1 MENVNVLSLKDL
13 VKIQNEIAKIYTD
26 MTDIGDENSPEYK
39 CNLLSLDL
47 LSKKLLPIQELNNIT
62 NRFMTWL
69 VAFNQGRVTKEKIE
83 HELNDFLEAIYQ
95 YVVNVENSM
104 LERLFRSLAYAE
116 MACTDS
122 VEPTQAARI
131 FKALEEHISE
141 IACWDEIVEI
151 FEE

>member
-1 MENVNVLSLKDL
+1 
-13 VKIQNEIAKIYTD
+13 
-26 MTDIGDENSPEYK
+26 
-39 CNLLSLDL
+39 
-47 LSKKLLPIQELNNIT
+47 
-62 NRFMTWL
+62 MTWL
-69 VAFNQGRVTKEKIE
+69 VAFNQGRVTKGKIE

>member
-13 VKIQNEIAKIYTD
+13 VKIRDEIANIYTA
-26 MTDIGDENSPEYK
+26 MTNNSDENSLEYK
-39 CNLLSLDL
+39 RYSLNLGHLF
-47 LSKKLLPIQELNNIT
+47 KKLLPIQELNQIT
-62 NRFMTWL
+62 NNIITWL
-69 VAFNQGRVTKEKIE
+69 VAFNQGAISKEMVE
-83 HELNDFLEAIYQ
+83 HELNDFLNSFSMYI
-95 YVVNVENSM
+95 VNVENSM

-131 FKALEEHISE
+131 FKALEEHVSE

-151 FEE
+151 FEQ

>member
-13 VKIQNEIAKIYTD
+13 VKIRNEIAKVYTA

-39 CNLLSLDL
+39 CYLLSLDL

-62 NRFMTWL
+62 NHFMTWL

-83 HELNDFLEAIYQ
+83 HELNDFLESLYQ
-95 YVVNVENSM
+95 FIMNLEVSS
-104 LERLFRSLAYAE
+104 LERLFRSLAYAN
-116 MACTDS
+116 MACS
-122 VEPTQAARI
+122 EEETQTARI
-131 FKALEEHISE
+131 FKVLEDHASE
-141 IACWDEIVEI
+141 ISGWDEIVEI

>member
-13 VKIQNEIAKIYTD
+13 VKIRNEIAKVYTA
-26 MTDIGDENSPEYK
+26 MTDISDENSTEYK
-39 CNLLSLDL
+39 CYLLSLDL
-47 LSKKLLPIQELNNIT
+47 LSKKLLPIQELNIIT